1 VILTSLVLALLG
13 LGALPAPAQEDLD
26 AAIKDLATKLSKEG
40 ISGRLAEAAAQDW
53 GVQAIR
59 EKIDF
64 LVGDRTGRLDRDP
77 QGYYQDLLFT
87 TDAKGDFVL
96 RPEQKDALAR
106 LAQRMKNPAAS
117 MADFNRRADD
127 LVKRLGEASDYD
139 VRAKTAWKDPA
150 FRLAFFHRHPAEL
163 RELSLLEIADR
174 LLLRGLVPG
183 PDGKLRIGGPS
194 ADELRSRMDST
205 QGTLDMMKVYE
216 KSYLQEAAKVK
227 DADARALLVS
237 EAGISVILG
246 RLFRQATE
254 GGSES
259 IGGLTE
265 GNEGAGRP
273 PEVSF
278 NLGLDELV
286 PLIKAAEEM
295 AAGLAGHFDRAA
307 GEIAPDAEPEQ
318 NLLRFLKNRPARLL
332 MAERALFWRKDQAS
346 HAEDIMNATIED
358 AFEEKDGHLRVKKGR
373 YVNDQKV
380 DSLEALDSELNNVV
394 EEFNGSMRQDF
405 DRIAERSLDPLVISV
420 FENREAT
427 FLLLEHRDIAV
438 GAAVETVKR
447 QGLDLFKKIYLAQ
460 EGDHFTVRPE
470 RTQRV
475 EAILE
480 RAKAIKKENEK

>member
-1 VILTSLVLALLG
+1 VISTTLVLALLG
-13 LGALPAPAQEDLD
+13 FGVLPAPAQEDLD
-26 AAIKDLATKLSKEG
+26 QAIKELATKISKDG
-40 ISGRLAEAAAQDW
+40 LSGRLAEAAAQDW

-87 TDAKGDFVL
+87 TDPKGDFVL
-96 RPEQKDALAR
+96 RPEQKEGLSR
-106 LAQRMKNPAAS
+106 LASRMKHPAAS
-117 MADFNRRADD
+117 MVDFNRRADE
-127 LVKRLGEASDYD
+127 LAKRLGEATDYD
-139 VRAKTAWKDPA
+139 TRAKAAWKDPA

-163 RELSLLEIADR
+163 RQLSTEEIADR

-194 ADELRSRMDST
+194 ADELRSRMDQT
-205 QGTLDMMKVYE
+205 LGTLDMMKPYE
-216 KSYLQEAAKVK
+216 KSYLQEVAKVK
-227 DADARALLVS
+227 DADARTLLAS
-237 EAGISVILG
+237 EAGIAVILG

-259 IGGLTE
+259 IGGITE

-278 NLGLDELV
+278 NLGLDELLPV
-286 PLIKAAEEM
+286 VAAAQEM
-295 AAGLAGHFDRAA
+295 ASQLAGYFERAA
-307 GEIAPDAEPEQ
+307 ADLSSEAEPEQ
-318 NLLRFLKNRPARLL
+318 NLLKFLKNGPARLI
-332 MAERALFWRKDQAS
+332 MAERALFWKKDQAS
-346 HAEDIMNATIED
+346 HAEDIMNSTIED
-358 AFEEKDGHLRVKKGR
+358 AFEEKDGNLHVKKGR

-405 DRIAERSLDPLVISV
+405 DRIAERSLDPLVLSV

-438 GAAVETVKR
+438 GAAVETVKK
-447 QGLDLFKKIYLAQ
+447 QGLDLFKKIYLEKQ
-460 EGDHFTVRPE
+460 GETFVVRPE
-470 RTQRV
+470 RTKRM